1 MTAATPILAGISP
14 KADDNFSMQIP
25 LRATARGSLAILVS
39 SLRIPLRLIG
49 RLGFGRQGALAATR
63 RLFPARAHTP
73 AMRAISLLVG
83 ALLIG
88 TGVALL
94 TQARLGLSPYDVLVS
109 GLQPR
114 LGLSFGQ
121 TVWLVSVVLF
131 LVAAILGQRPSRWGI
146 GYVLAIGFA
155 VDAVAGVIASPESML
170 GRMVFVVAALFT
182 VAAGI
187 SLVVHS
193 GNTGGAFELLMR
205 AGEVR
210 GKSRRVVRTSLE
222 VGVLALGIVC
232 GGSFGPAT
240 LVIALGIG
248 PVLGVMAQAL
258 DDHSRGRVLRQIN
271 ENPEARHPASARR

>member
-1 MTAATPILAGISP
+1 
-14 KADDNFSMQIP
+14 MQFP
-25 LRATARGSLAILVS
+25 LRRTVRGSLAILAA

-73 AMRAISLLVG
+73 ALRAISLVVG
-83 ALLIG
+83 SLLIG
-88 TGVALL
+88 TAVSLL
-94 TQARLGLSPYDVLVS
+94 SQARLGLSPYDVLVS

-114 LGLSFGQ
+114 LGISFGQ
-121 TVWLVSVVLF
+121 TVWAVSVVLF

-146 GYVLAIGFA
+146 AYVFA
-155 VDAVAGVIASPESML
+155 VGFGVDSASGVIASPDSML
-170 GRMVFVVAALFT
+170 GRATFVAAALLT
-182 VAAGI
+182 LSAGI

-210 GKSRRVVRTSLE
+210 GRSRRSVRTSLE
-222 VGVLALGIVC
+222 VGVLLLGIAF
-232 GGSFGPAT
+232 GGNFGPAT

-258 DDHSRGRVLRQIN
+258 DDHSRGRIIRQIN
-271 ENPEARHPASARR
+271 ERPESRHPAASVR